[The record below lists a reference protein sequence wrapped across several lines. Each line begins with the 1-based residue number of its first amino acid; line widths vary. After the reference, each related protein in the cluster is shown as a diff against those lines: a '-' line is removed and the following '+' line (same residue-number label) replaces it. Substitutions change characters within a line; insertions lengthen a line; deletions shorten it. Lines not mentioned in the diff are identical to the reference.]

1 MTTPHDSTLLA
12 PTPMAPPKTGHAR
25 KRPWIG
31 LSGAALIGGVII
43 LSALRFERA
52 APVEPPH
59 APGLEIKGDSAIDV
73 APGALQWKV
82 LKLGHVE
89 RAHAGWTDPVPG
101 RIKID
106 ERLAAKVGSPLAGRV
121 SDVMVDLGQQVKAGE
136 PLFRVS
142 SPDVADLRAQLRKA
156 EVDYEAARVVFERT
170 HAMVEAHAL
179 AVKDEQTA
187 EQQLK
192 QAEVAKQ
199 VAASKLVSL
208 HVATEGDQVTD
219 SFVVTAPRDGV
230 VVEKNLVAHQSVS
243 PDAGNTLIVVAD
255 LSSVWVVAD
264 LFEADAVDIREGAE
278 AKITS
283 SNATSGPIDG
293 HVDAVSAIVD
303 PGRHTVPIRVSVPNA
318 DGKLRPNAF
327 ATVRFATAADEHAL
341 SLPSTAIVTDGAKQY
356 VYVWGNEKT
365 FTRRDVVVGASA
377 SGRITVLKGLSEGET
392 VLIEGGILLDN
403 QIQLQGQG

>member
-1 MTTPHDSTLLA
+1 MTMTHDSTLTA
-12 PTPMAPPKTGHAR
+12 PTPAAPPTQRETR

-31 LSGAALIGGVII
+31 LSAAAVAGGAMI
-43 LSALRFERA
+43 LCALRFERP
-52 APVEPPH
+52 APVEPAH
-59 APGLEIKGDSAIDV
+59 AAGLEVKSDTAIDV

-82 LKLGHVE
+82 LKLGHPE

-121 SDVMVDLGQQVKAGE
+121 SEVMVDLGQQVKAGD

-142 SPDVADLRAQLRKA
+142 SPDVADLRAQARKA
-156 EVDYEAARVVFERT
+156 EVDYQAARVVFERT
-170 HAMVEAHAL
+170 HAMVDAHAL
-179 AVKDEQTA
+179 AAKDEQSA

-192 QAEVAKQ
+192 QAEVAKE
-199 VAASKLVSL
+199 VAASKLAAI
-208 HVATEGDQVTD
+208 HAATDGDQVTD

-230 VVEKNLVAHQSVS
+230 VVEKTLVAHQSVS
-243 PDAGNTLIVVAD
+243 PDAGNTLIAVAD

-264 LFEADAVDIREGAE
+264 LFEADAVDIREGAV
-278 AKITS
+278 AQITS
-283 SNATSGPIDG
+283 SNASSGPIEG
-293 HVDAVSAIVD
+293 RVDAVSAIVD
-303 PGRHTVPIRVSVPNA
+303 PGRHTVPIRVSVPNT

-327 ATVRFATAADEHAL
+327 ATVRFATAADDQAL

-377 SGRITVLKGLSEGET
+377 SGRTTVLKGLSEKET
-392 VLIEGGILLDN
+392 VLVEGGILLDN

>member
-1 MTTPHDSTLLA
+1 VKSDT
-12 PTPMAPPKTGHAR
+12 
-25 KRPWIG
+25 
-31 LSGAALIGGVII
+31 
-43 LSALRFERA
+43 
-52 APVEPPH
+52 
-59 APGLEIKGDSAIDV
+59 AIDV

-82 LKLGHVE
+82 LKLGHPE

-121 SDVMVDLGQQVKAGE
+121 SEVMVDLGQQVKAGD

-142 SPDVADLRAQLRKA
+142 SPDVADLRAQARKA
-156 EVDYEAARVVFERT
+156 EVDYQAARVVFERT
-170 HAMVEAHAL
+170 HAMVDAHAH
-179 AVKDEQTA
+179 
-187 EQQLK
+187 
-192 QAEVAKQ
+192 
-199 VAASKLVSL
+199 AA
-208 HVATEGDQVTD
+208 TDGDQVTD

-230 VVEKNLVAHQSVS
+230 VVEKTLVAHQSVS
-243 PDAGNTLIVVAD
+243 PDAGNTLIAVAD

-264 LFEADAVDIREGAE
+264 LFEADAVDIREGAV

-283 SNATSGPIDG
+283 SNASSGPIEG
-293 HVDAVSAIVD
+293 RVDAVSAIVD
-303 PGRHTVPIRVSVPNA
+303 PGRHTVPIRVSVPNT
-318 DGKLRPNAF
+318 DGKLRPNAY
-327 ATVRFATAADEHAL
+327 ATVQFATAADAQAL

-377 SGRITVLKGLSEGET
+377 SGRTTVLKGLSESET
-392 VLIEGGILLDN
+392 VLVEGGILLDN